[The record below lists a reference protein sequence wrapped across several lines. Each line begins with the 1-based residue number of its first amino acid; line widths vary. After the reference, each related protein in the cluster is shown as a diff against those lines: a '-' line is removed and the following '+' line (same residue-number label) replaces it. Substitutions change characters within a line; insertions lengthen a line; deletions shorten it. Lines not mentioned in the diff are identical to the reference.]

1 MHLPEVNDMGMWLVI
16 GLVLATV
23 VVLGSKALTRKAF
36 AKGRAPQSLADMHVT
51 VQGQVSS
58 AVFNEVW
65 SKVGEAFS
73 IDPRLIRPNDTLKSL
88 SSIDSW
94 DLGEGG
100 DALSR
105 WLEREQ
111 LGKPP
116 ALETMLD
123 LAKWVESRSRE
134 TINPS

>member
-1 MHLPEVNDMGMWLVI
+1 MI
-16 GLVLATV
+16 
-23 VVLGSKALTRKAF
+23 RKAF